1 MASLLFGVPFDG
13 PKRSLLSTILL
24 GLLPVASQIVI
35 GDDILALLDEV
46 VGPILVDV
54 GMMGARDPQQRC
66 ELLHRHPIL
75 DDVLL
80 LEPADLSEYL
90 DLGREDLLA
99 FL

>member
-1 MASLLFGVPFDG
+1 M
-13 PKRSLLSTILL
+13 L
-24 GLLPVASQIVI
+24 GLLPVASQVVI

-54 GMMGARDPQQRC
+54 GMMGAWDPQQRS

-80 LEPADLSEYL
+80 LEPADLSKYL
-90 DLGREDLLA
+90 NLGREDQLA